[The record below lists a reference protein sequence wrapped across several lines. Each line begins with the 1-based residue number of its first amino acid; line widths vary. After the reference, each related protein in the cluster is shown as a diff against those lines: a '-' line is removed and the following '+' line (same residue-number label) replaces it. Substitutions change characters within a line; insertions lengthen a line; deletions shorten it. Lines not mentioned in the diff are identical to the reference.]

1 MTPVEEL
8 LARRQIEDTL
18 AAYCN
23 GLDRMDLDPVGLL
36 FTLDCT
42 VSYGPHPDL
51 QAHGRAALVASLAR
65 LWRWRRTAHHL
76 CNVLVRFDG
85 VSEAAAESRVHAWH
99 EAPDGTEAEIF
110 GTYRDTL
117 VHKDNAWL
125 IHTRAMEMN
134 GSRGG
139 FRVPVPPAF
148 RHPPPDGWT
157 PPTGLD
163 G

>member
-1 MTPVEEL
+1 MTPVDKL
-8 LARRQIEDTL
+8 LARRRIEDALT
-18 AAYCN
+18 AYCN
-23 GLDRMDLDPVGLL
+23 GLDRMDLDAVGQL
-36 FTLDCT
+36 FTSDCT

-51 QAHGRAALVASLAR
+51 QAQGRDAVVASLAR

-76 CNVLVRFDG
+76 CNVLVRFEGPSD
-85 VSEAAAESRVHAWH
+85 ARAESRVHAWH
-99 EAPDGTEAEIF
+99 EAQDGTDAEIF
-110 GTYRDTL
+110 GTYLDTL
-117 VHKDNAWL
+117 VRHGDRWL
-125 IHTRAMEMN
+125 IHSRRMEMN

-148 RHPPPDGWT
+148 RDPPPVGWT